1 MDALL
6 VDTSVWID
14 FFRGR
19 KTSETQML
27 YELVENDEPVL
38 LCPIIIQEIL
48 QGIKNDNDFIR
59 IKESLLSFSILS
71 MDPVESAAGAAEL
84 YRVLRKK
91 GTTIRKSNDCLIAFY
106 AIYYNVKLLHKDIDF
121 EKIAGNSDLKTV
133 KLRS

>member
-71 MDPVESAAGAAEL
+71 MDPVESAVGAAEL